1 MRFAVLLVALAV
13 TPSVPFRQ
21 LAQASPPGETPA
33 KPLVALSRYIEY
45 LRPQDASRV
54 RRLPVS
60 RVAVA
65 VFAGAKPTGGYT
77 ITVTRVTLAA
87 GRLTV
92 TARVAAPDGPSTQVF
107 TSPYDLVTIAR
118 PARLPARWTL
128 RDTSGITVATGA
140 FSR

>member
-1 MRFAVLLVALAV
+1 VRFAALLVALAV

-33 KPLVALSRYIEY
+33 KPLVALSRYIDY
-45 LRPQDASRV
+45 LRPRDASRV
-54 RRLPVS
+54 RKLPVS

-65 VFAGAKPTGGYT
+65 VFAGVKPTGGYT

-107 TSPYDLVTIAR
+107 TSPYELVTIAR
-118 PARLPARWTL
+118 PARLPTRWTL
-128 RDTSGITVATGA
+128 RDTAGITVATGA
-140 FSR
+140 FPP